1 MRTTATLLAAAVVI
15 GGCAPG
21 GDSGV
26 DYPGSRRSDQID
38 AYFGVEVADP
48 YRWMENLESKETADW
63 VASQNALAEPF
74 LEGLPLREALRA
86 RLTEVWNYSRRS
98 APWRRGPWYFDFRN
112 DGLQNHN
119 VLYASAGI
127 EGEPRALID
136 PNTWTEDGTVSL
148 AGNAVSPE
156 GRYIAYARSDGGSD
170 WRDWYVREVATG
182 ADLPDRITF
191 TKFTGISWVP
201 DESGFYYSRYPLD
214 ARGRGDDQKAVSVYF
229 HALGTDQSKDRLILQ
244 MPPDEERNAYASVT
258 EDGNFLVVTLQ
269 EGYLANAVHY
279 RRMDEPDSAIRP
291 LLDDWDAIYRYLAN
305 DGDTFYFSTNK
316 DAPRRRIVALDISRP
331 GELTEIIPQGENV
344 LASVSAVG
352 GRFIASYLKDVQ
364 PLVRVHGNDGSVVE
378 EIELPGVGS
387 VRGFGGR
394 WDDPETFYTFSGF
407 TDPGAVYRYD
417 VSSGESR
424 LHHRT
429 ETAIDGSQFVARQVF
444 YASRDGTRIP
454 MFLVRRKDGEATGD
468 QPTLLYGYGG
478 FNLSL
483 LPRYESARLVWLE
496 MGGMVAIPNLRGG
509 GEYGREWHLAGTRER
524 KQNVFDDFIAAAEW
538 LIEQGYTKPGRL
550 VIQGHSNGGLLVGAV
565 MTQRPDLFGAALPGV
580 GVLDMLRYHTASA
593 NARAWADDYGLS
605 ENEADFRAQYAY
617 SPVHRVVE
625 GACYPPTLVTTGDHD
640 DRVAPW
646 HSYKFAAALQ
656 QAQPCANPVLIRIE
670 TRAGHGAGTP
680 TWMRIEE
687 VANQFAFAA
696 QAVGLDG
703 GPIRRSGPKKGSDHQ
718 RD

>member
-1 MRTTATLLAAAVVI
+1 MHTCSDIGQSPMRTTATLLAATVLAC
-15 GGCAPG
+15 GCAPG
-21 GDSGV
+21 GDRAF
-26 DYPGSRRSDQID
+26 DYPDSRRSDQSD
-38 AYFGVEVADP
+38 EYFGVEVADP
-48 YRWMENLESKETADW
+48 YRWMEELESKETSDW
-63 VASQNALAEPF
+63 VASQNALAQPF
-74 LEGLPLREALRA
+74 LESLPLREVLRA
-86 RLTEVWNYSRRS
+86 WLTEVWNYSRRS
-98 APWRRGPWYFDFRN
+98 APWRHGPWYFEFRN
-112 DGLQNHN
+112 DGLQDHN
-119 VLYASAGI
+119 VLYARAGI
-127 EGEPRALID
+127 DGEPRVLID
-136 PNTWTEDGTVSL
+136 PNTWTEDGTASL
-148 AGNAVSPE
+148 AGNAASPE

-170 WRDWYVREVATG
+170 WRDWHVREVATG

-191 TKFTGISWVP
+191 TKFTGISWTP

-214 ARGRGDDQKAVSVYF
+214 AQGRGDDQKAVSVYF
-229 HALGTDQSKDRLILQ
+229 HALGTDQSEDRLVLR
-244 MPPDEERNAYASVT
+244 MPPDEGRNAYAFVT
-258 EDGNFLVVTLQ
+258 EDGNYLVVMLQ
-269 EGYLANAVHY
+269 EGYLTNAVHY
-279 RRMDEPDSAIRP
+279 RRMSEPDSEIRP

-305 DGDTFYFSTNK
+305 DGDRFYFSTNK
-316 DAPRRRIVALDISRP
+316 DAPRRRIMALDVNRP
-331 GELTEIIPQGENV
+331 AESTEIIPQGDNV

-364 PLVRVHGNDGSVVE
+364 PLVRVHESDGSVVE
-378 EIELPGVGS
+378 DIELPGVGS

-394 WDDPETFYTFSGF
+394 WDDSETFYTFSGF

-429 ETAIDGSQFVARQVF
+429 ETAIDGSRLITRQVF
-444 YASRDGTRIP
+444 YASTDGTRIP
-454 MFLVRRKDGEATGD
+454 MFLVHRKDLEATGD

-478 FNLSL
+478 FNISL
-483 LPRYESARLVWLE
+483 LPGYSISRMAWLE
-496 MGGMVAIPNLRGG
+496 LGGMVAIPNLRGG

-538 LIEQGYTKPGRL
+538 LIEEGYTMPGRL
-550 VIQGHSNGGLLVGAV
+550 VIQGRSNGGLLVGAV

-605 ENEADFRAQYAY
+605 ENEPDFRAQHAY
-617 SPVHRVVE
+617 SPVHRVVA
-625 GACYPPTLVTTGDHD
+625 GSCYPPTLVTTGDHD

-656 QAQPCANPVLIRIE
+656 RAQACANPVLIRIE

-680 TWMRIEE
+680 TWMRIED

-696 QAVGLDG
+696 DAVGLH
-703 GPIRRSGPKKGSDHQ
+703 GSPAE
-718 RD
+718 

>member
-1 MRTTATLLAAAVVI
+1 MLPMRTAAPLLAAAVVT

-21 GDSGV
+21 EDSGL

-38 AYFGVEVADP
+38 EYFGVKVADP
-48 YRWMENLESKETADW
+48 YRWMEDLESKETADW
-63 VASQNALAEPF
+63 VASQNALAQPF

-119 VLYASAGI
+119 VLYARAGI
-127 EGEPRALID
+127 DGEPRALID

-156 GRYIAYARSDGGSD
+156 GRYIAYAKSDGGSD
-170 WRDWYVREVATG
+170 WRDWHVREVATG

-201 DESGFYYSRYPLD
+201 DESGFYYSRYPQD

-229 HALGTDQSKDRLILQ
+229 HALGTDQSEDRLILQ
-244 MPPDEERNAYASVT
+244 MPPDEERNAYAYVS

-316 DAPRRRIVALDISRP
+316 DAPRRRIVALDINRP

-364 PLVRVHGNDGSVVE
+364 PLVRVHGSDGSVVE
-378 EIELPGVGS
+378 DIELPGVGS
-387 VRGFGGR
+387 VRGFEGR

-454 MFLVRRKDGEATGD
+454 MFLVHRKDWEPTGD

-483 LPRYESARLVWLE
+483 LPRYNSARLVWLE
-496 MGGMVAIPNLRGG
+496 MGGMLAIPNLRGG

-538 LIEQGYTKPGRL
+538 LIENGYTKPGRL

-656 QAQPCANPVLIRIE
+656 QAQACANPVLIRIE

-680 TWMRIEE
+680 IWMRIEE

-696 QAVGLDG
+696 QAVGLDPSSTLLD
-703 GPIRRSGPKKGSDHQ
+703 PIPNS
-718 RD
+718 

>member
-1 MRTTATLLAAAVVI
+1 MRATATLLAAAVLA
-15 GGCAPG
+15 GGCA
-21 GDSGV
+21 SGEDREF
-26 DYPGSRRSDQID
+26 DYPDSRRSDQRD
-38 AYFGVEVADP
+38 DYFGAEVADP
-48 YRWMENLESKETADW
+48 YRWMEQLESQETSDW
-63 VASQNALAEPF
+63 VASQNALAQPF
-74 LEGLPLREALRA
+74 LEGLPLREDIRA
-86 RLTEVWNYSRRS
+86 RLTEVWNYPRRS
-98 APWRRGPWYFDFRN
+98 APWRRGSWYFEFRN

-119 VLYASAGI
+119 VLYARSGI
-127 EGEPRALID
+127 DGEPRVLID
-136 PNTWTEDGTVSL
+136 PNTWTEDGTASL
-148 AGNAVSPE
+148 AGNAASPE

-170 WRDWYVREVATG
+170 WRDWRVREVATG

-191 TKFTGISWVP
+191 TKFTGISWAP

-214 ARGRGDDQKAVSVYF
+214 AQGRGDDQKAVSVHF
-229 HALGTDQSKDRLILQ
+229 HALGTDQSEDRLVLQ
-244 MPPDEERNAYASVT
+244 MPPDEGRNAYASVT

-279 RRMDEPDSAIRP
+279 RRMDEPDSDIRP
-291 LLDDWDAIYRYLAN
+291 LLDGWDAIYRYLAN

-316 DAPRRRIVALDISRP
+316 DAPRRRVVALDINRP
-331 GELTEIIPQGENV
+331 GEWTEIIPQDENV
-344 LASVSAVG
+344 LAGISAVG
-352 GRFIASYLKDVQ
+352 GRFIASYLKDVL
-364 PLVRVHGNDGSVVE
+364 PLIRVHESDGSAVE
-378 EIELPGVGS
+378 DIELPGVGS
-387 VRGFGGR
+387 VGGFTGR

-417 VSSGESR
+417 ASSGESR
-424 LHHRT
+424 LHYRA
-429 ETAIDGSQFVARQVF
+429 ETAIDGSQFLARQVF
-444 YASRDGTRIP
+444 YASKDGTRIP
-454 MFLVRRKDGEATGD
+454 MFLVGRKDLDASGD
-468 QPTLLYGYGG
+468 QPALLYGYGG
-478 FNLSL
+478 FNISL
-483 LPRYESARLVWLE
+483 TPRYDSARMVWLE

-538 LIEQGYTKPGRL
+538 LIEQGYTMPGRL
-550 VIQGHSNGGLLVGAV
+550 VIQGRSNGGLLVGAV

-605 ENEADFRAQYAY
+605 ENEADFRAQHAY

-625 GACYPPTLVTTGDHD
+625 GACYPSTLITTGDHD

-656 QAQPCANPVLIRIE
+656 KAQACGNPVLIRIE

-680 TWMRIEE
+680 TSMRIED

-696 QAVGLDG
+696 QAVGLNG
-703 GPIRRSGPKKGSDHQ
+703 SPSQSG
-718 RD
+718 R

>member
-1 MRTTATLLAAAVVI
+1 MRTTAILLAAAVLA

-21 GDSGV
+21 DDGAF
-26 DYPGSRRSDQID
+26 DYPDSRRSDQSD
-38 AYFGVEVADP
+38 EYFGVEVADP
-48 YRWMENLESKETADW
+48 YRWMEALEAEDTSGW
-63 VASQNALAEPF
+63 VAAQNALAQPF
-74 LEGLPLREALRA
+74 LEGLPLRESLRS
-86 RLTEVWNYSRRS
+86 RLTEVWNYPRRS
-98 APWRRGPWYFDFRN
+98 APWRHGSWYFEFRN

-119 VLYASAGI
+119 VLYARAGI
-127 EGEPRALID
+127 DGEPRVLID
-136 PNTWTEDGTVSL
+136 PNTWTEDGTANL
-148 AGNAVSPE
+148 AGNAASPE

-170 WRDWYVREVATG
+170 WRDWHVREVASG
-182 ADLPDRITF
+182 EDLPDRITF
-191 TKFTGISWVP
+191 TKFTGVSWTP

-214 ARGRGDDQKAVSVYF
+214 AQGSGDGQKAVSVYF
-229 HALGTDQSKDRLILQ
+229 HALGTDQSEDRLVLE
-244 MPPDEERNAYASVT
+244 MPPDEGRNAYAFVT
-258 EDGNFLVVTLQ
+258 EDGQYLVVRLQ
-269 EGYLANAVHY
+269 EGYLANAVHI

-291 LLDDWDAIYRYLAN
+291 LLDDWDAIYSYLAN
-305 DGDTFYFSTNK
+305 DGDRFYFSTNK
-316 DAPRRRIVALDISRP
+316 DAPRRRIIALDISNP
-331 GELTEIIPQGENV
+331 GEWTEVVPQGENV
-344 LASVSAVG
+344 LAGVSAVG
-352 GRFIASYLKDVQ
+352 GRFIASYLKDVLPQ
-364 PLVRVHGNDGSVVE
+364 VRVHEADGTLVE
-378 EIELPGVGS
+378 DLELPGVGS

-417 VSSGESR
+417 AGSGESR

-429 ETAIDGSQFVARQVF
+429 ETAFDGSQFLTRQVF
-444 YASRDGTRIP
+444 YTSSDGTRIP
-454 MFLVRRKDGEATGD
+454 MFLVSRGDLEATGD

-478 FNLSL
+478 FNISL
-483 LPRYESARLVWLE
+483 VPSFSSSRIAWLE
-496 MGGMVAIPNLRGG
+496 MGGLVAIPNLRGG

-538 LIEQGYTKPGRL
+538 LIEQGYTMPGRL
-550 VIQGHSNGGLLVGAV
+550 VIQGRSNGGLLVGAV

-625 GACYPPTLVTTGDHD
+625 GSCYPPTLVTTGDHD

-656 QAQPCANPVLIRIE
+656 QAQACANPVLIRIE

-680 TWMRIEE
+680 TWMRIED

-703 GPIRRSGPKKGSDHQ
+703 PVDGE
-718 RD
+718 

>member
-1 MRTTATLLAAAVVI
+1 MRTTAILLAAAVLA

-21 GDSGV
+21 DDRAF
-26 DYPGSRRSDQID
+26 DYPDSRRSDQSD
-38 AYFGVEVADP
+38 EYFGVEVADP
-48 YRWMENLESKETADW
+48 YRWMEALEAEDTSGW
-63 VASQNALAEPF
+63 VAAQNALAQPF
-74 LEGLPLREALRA
+74 LEGLPLRESLRS
-86 RLTEVWNYSRRS
+86 RLTEVWNYPRRS
-98 APWRRGPWYFDFRN
+98 APWRHGSWYFEFRN

-119 VLYASAGI
+119 VLYARAGI
-127 EGEPRALID
+127 DGEPRVLID
-136 PNTWTEDGTVSL
+136 PNTWTEDGTANL
-148 AGNAVSPE
+148 AGNAASPE

-170 WRDWYVREVATG
+170 WRDWHVREVASG
-182 ADLPDRITF
+182 EDLPDRITF
-191 TKFTGISWVP
+191 TKFTGVSWTP

-214 ARGRGDDQKAVSVYF
+214 AQGSGDGQKAVSVYF
-229 HALGTDQSKDRLILQ
+229 HALGTDQSEDRLVLE
-244 MPPDEERNAYASVT
+244 MPPDEGRNAYAFVT
-258 EDGNFLVVTLQ
+258 EDGQYLVVRLQ
-269 EGYLANAVHY
+269 EGYLANAVHI

-291 LLDDWDAIYRYLAN
+291 LLDDWDAIYSYLAN
-305 DGDTFYFSTNK
+305 DGDRFYFSTNK
-316 DAPRRRIVALDISRP
+316 DAPRRRIIALDISNP
-331 GELTEIIPQGENV
+331 GEWTEVVPQGENV
-344 LASVSAVG
+344 LAGVSAVG
-352 GRFIASYLKDVQ
+352 GRFIASYLKDVLPQ
-364 PLVRVHGNDGSVVE
+364 VRVHEADGTLVE
-378 EIELPGVGS
+378 DIELPGVGS

-417 VSSGESR
+417 AGSGESR

-429 ETAIDGSQFVARQVF
+429 ETAFDGSQFLTRQVF
-444 YASRDGTRIP
+444 YTSSDGTRIP
-454 MFLVRRKDGEATGD
+454 MFLVSRGDLEATGD

-478 FNLSL
+478 FNISL
-483 LPRYESARLVWLE
+483 VPSFSSSRIAWLE
-496 MGGMVAIPNLRGG
+496 MGGLVAIPNLRGG

-538 LIEQGYTKPGRL
+538 LIEQGYTMPGRL
-550 VIQGHSNGGLLVGAV
+550 VIQGRSNGGLLVGAV

-625 GACYPPTLVTTGDHD
+625 GSCYPPTLVTTGDHD

-656 QAQPCANPVLIRIE
+656 QAQACANPVLIRIE

-680 TWMRIEE
+680 TWMRIED

-703 GPIRRSGPKKGSDHQ
+703 PVDGE
-718 RD
+718 

>member
-1 MRTTATLLAAAVVI
+1 MRTTAILLAAAVLA

-21 GDSGV
+21 DDRAF
-26 DYPGSRRSDQID
+26 DYPDSRRSDQSD
-38 AYFGVEVADP
+38 EYFGVEVADP
-48 YRWMENLESKETADW
+48 YRWMEELEAEETSGW
-63 VASQNALAEPF
+63 VAAQNALAQPF
-74 LEGLPLREALRA
+74 LEGLPLRESLRS
-86 RLTEVWNYSRRS
+86 RLTEVWNYPRRS
-98 APWRRGPWYFDFRN
+98 APWRHGSWYFEFRN

-119 VLYASAGI
+119 VLYARAGI
-127 EGEPRALID
+127 DGEPRVLID
-136 PNTWTEDGTVSL
+136 PNTWTEDGTANL
-148 AGNAVSPE
+148 AGNAASPE

-170 WRDWYVREVATG
+170 WRDWHVREVASG
-182 ADLPDRITF
+182 EDLPDRITF
-191 TKFTGISWVP
+191 TKFTGVSWTP

-214 ARGRGDDQKAVSVYF
+214 AQGSGDGQKAVSVYF
-229 HALGTDQSKDRLILQ
+229 HALGTDQSEDRLVLE
-244 MPPDEERNAYASVT
+244 MPPDEGRNAYAFVT
-258 EDGNFLVVTLQ
+258 EDGQYLVVRLQ
-269 EGYLANAVHY
+269 EGYLANAVHI

-291 LLDDWDAIYRYLAN
+291 LLDDWDAIYSYLAN
-305 DGDTFYFSTNK
+305 DGDRFYFSTNK
-316 DAPRRRIVALDISRP
+316 DAPRRRIIALDISNP
-331 GELTEIIPQGENV
+331 GEWTEVVPQGENV
-344 LASVSAVG
+344 LAGVSAVG
-352 GRFIASYLKDVQ
+352 GRFIASYLKDVLSQ
-364 PLVRVHGNDGSVVE
+364 VRVHEADGTLVE
-378 EIELPGVGS
+378 DIELPGVGS

-417 VSSGESR
+417 AGSGESR

-429 ETAIDGSQFVARQVF
+429 ETAFDGSQFLTRQVF
-444 YASRDGTRIP
+444 YTSSDGTRIP
-454 MFLVRRKDGEATGD
+454 MFLVSRGDLEATGD

-478 FNLSL
+478 FNISL
-483 LPRYESARLVWLE
+483 VPSFSSSRIAWLE
-496 MGGMVAIPNLRGG
+496 MGGLVAIPNLRGG

-538 LIEQGYTKPGRL
+538 LIEQGYTMPGRL
-550 VIQGHSNGGLLVGAV
+550 VIQGRSNGGLLVGAV

-625 GACYPPTLVTTGDHD
+625 GSCYPPTLVTTGDHD

-656 QAQPCANPVLIRIE
+656 QAQACANPVLIRIE

-680 TWMRIEE
+680 TWMRIED

-703 GPIRRSGPKKGSDHQ
+703 PVDGE
-718 RD
+718 

>member
-1 MRTTATLLAAAVVI
+1 MRTTATLLAAAVLA

-21 GDSGV
+21 ADSEF
-26 DYPGSRRSDQID
+26 DYPGSRRSDQSD
-38 AYFGVEVADP
+38 EYFGVQVADP
-48 YRWMENLESKETADW
+48 YRWMEELESEETSDW
-63 VASQNALAEPF
+63 VGSQNALAQPF

-98 APWRRGPWYFDFRN
+98 APWRHGSWYFEFRN
-112 DGLQNHN
+112 DGLQDHN
-119 VLYASAGI
+119 VLYARAGI
-127 EGEPRALID
+127 DGEPRVLID
-136 PNTWTEDGTVSL
+136 PNTWTEDGTASL
-148 AGNAVSPE
+148 AGNAASPE
-156 GRYIAYARSDGGSD
+156 GRYIAYARSEGGSD
-170 WRDWYVREVATG
+170 WRDWHVREVATG
-182 ADLPDRITF
+182 EDLPDRITF
-191 TKFTGISWVP
+191 TKFTGVSWTP

-214 ARGRGDDQKAVSVYF
+214 AQGRGDGQKAVSVYF
-229 HALGTDQSKDRLILQ
+229 HALGTDQSEDRLVLR
-244 MPPDEERNAYASVT
+244 MPPDEGRNAYAFVT
-258 EDGNFLVVTLQ
+258 EDGNYLVVRLQ

-279 RRMDEPDSAIRP
+279 RRMSEPDSEIRP
-291 LLDDWDAIYRYLAN
+291 LLDDWDAIYRYVAN
-305 DGDTFYFSTNK
+305 DGDRFYFSTNK
-316 DAPRRRIVALDISRP
+316 DAPRRRIIALDISRP
-331 GELTEIIPQGENV
+331 GEWAEIVPQGENV

-364 PLVRVHGNDGSVVE
+364 PLVRVHGSDGSVVE
-378 EIELPGVGS
+378 DIELPGVGS

-417 VSSGESR
+417 AASGESR

-429 ETAIDGSQFVARQVF
+429 ETAIDGSQFLTRQVF
-444 YASRDGTRIP
+444 YTSRDGTRIP
-454 MFLVRRKDGEATGD
+454 MFLVSRKGLEATGD

-478 FNLSL
+478 FNISL
-483 LPRYESARLVWLE
+483 VPSFSSARLVWLE

-538 LIEQGYTKPGRL
+538 LIEQGYTMPGRL
-550 VIQGHSNGGLLVGAV
+550 VIQGRSNGGLLVGAV

-617 SPVHRVVE
+617 SPVHRVAE
-625 GACYPPTLVTTGDHD
+625 GSCYPPTLVTTGDHD

-656 QAQPCANPVLIRIE
+656 QAQACAKPVLIRIE

-680 TWMRIEE
+680 TWMRIED

-696 QAVGLDG
+696 QAVGLDAG
-703 GPIRRSGPKKGSDHQ
+703 VGSE
-718 RD
+718 